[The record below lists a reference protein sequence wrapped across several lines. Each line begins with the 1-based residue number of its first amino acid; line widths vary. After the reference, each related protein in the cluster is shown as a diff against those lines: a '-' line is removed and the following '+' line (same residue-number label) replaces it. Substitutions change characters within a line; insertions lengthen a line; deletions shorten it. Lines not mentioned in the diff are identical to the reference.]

1 MNEKTIIDHT
11 ADSLRSSL
19 VALGMPSY
27 SASQVMRWVYG
38 KGAVSFD
45 EMSDISKKNISL
57 LKEHYRLGRYPY
69 TLSTLSA
76 DGTKKYLFAASGG
89 NIETVAIPESNRLT
103 LCVSCQ
109 VGCKMSCAF
118 CMTGKCGFAGNLTCG
133 DIINQVLSV
142 DEANHIT
149 NIVFMG
155 MGEPF
160 DNIGEVL
167 RAIDI
172 LTSDW
177 GLALSPRRITVSTSG
192 LIDGTRRFL
201 DSSQCHLAISL
212 HNPFHD
218 ERRKIMPVEDTNP
231 IADLVTLLRRYDF
244 AHQRRLSFEYILF
257 DGLNDTPRHA
267 AGIVQLLR
275 ELPCRVNLIRFH
287 RVEGSDFASPPE
299 ERIEEFAR
307 YLSHRGIIATV
318 RRSRGEDIAA
328 ACGQLKN
335 SLRLNR

>member
-11 ADSLRSSL
+11 ADSLRSLL

-89 NIETVAIPESNRLT
+89 NIETVAIPEGNRLT

-109 VGCKMSCAF
+109 VGCKMSCTF

-142 DEANHIT
+142 DEASQIT

-155 MGEPF
+155 MGEPLLNL
-160 DNIGEVL
+160 DALRKAIAVL
-167 RAIDI
+167 TDKR
-172 LTSDW
+172 
-177 GLALSPRRITVSTSG
+177 GRNLSSRRITVSTVGIVSG
-192 LIDGTRRFL
+192 IYDLADKGPAVRLALSLTTADEETRKELMPASLTRTRSSSVRVPPTSSPPTARSSRQVRRQRTRSSARRQASRSTRRA
-201 DSSQCHLAISL
+201 SS
-212 HNPFHD
+212 
-218 ERRKIMPVEDTNP
+218 
-231 IADLVTLLRRYDF
+231 
-244 AHQRRLSFEYILF
+244 
-257 DGLNDTPRHA
+257 
-267 AGIVQLLR
+267 
-275 ELPCRVNLIRFH
+275 
-287 RVEGSDFASPPE
+287 
-299 ERIEEFAR
+299 
-307 YLSHRGIIATV
+307 
-318 RRSRGEDIAA
+318 RSMRTA
-328 ACGQLKN
+328 
-335 SLRLNR
+335 